1 MYSDIQQR
9 IEQALEEVHGNGL
22 EKIDLIKLSQDC
34 LAEDIDH
41 ETLYAFLE
49 LAHFSSVS
57 KHILESDQIDKTNQ
71 KV

>member
-34 LAEDIDH
+34 
-41 ETLYAFLE
+41 
-49 LAHFSSVS
+49 
-57 KHILESDQIDKTNQ
+57 
-71 KV
+71 